1 MKIIITGFTGSGKS
15 TLAKKLAKE
24 FGLEYFS
31 GGDLLRKLIAGE
43 GSLREKGWWESERGE
58 EAFQK
63 RSMNENFDRKVDEF
77 LLNVLRDKD
86 DVVVDS
92 WTAAYLYGGADAVK
106 IYLKADLDERARRVS
121 LRDGITFVD
130 AKEAIKKK
138 DKASKEQYR
147 RLYGFN
153 LGDDL
158 TVFDLVIDTTHLNRD
173 EVFDLV
179 SRYLTYRFRR
189 GSDGSD

>member
-1 MKIIITGFTGSGKS
+1 MKIIVTGFTGSGKS
-15 TLAKKLAKE
+15 TLAKRLAKE
-24 FGLEYFS
+24 FNLKYFS

-43 GSLREKGWWESERGE
+43 GSLEERGWWESERGE

-63 RSMNENFDRKVDEF
+63 RSLNEDFDRKVDNF
-77 LLNVLRDKD
+77 LLNVLQDEN

-92 WTAAYLYGGADAVK
+92 WTAAYLYNRGDAIK

-121 LRDGITFVD
+121 LRDGITFKD
-130 AKEAIKKK
+130 AKKAIKKK
-138 DKASKEQYR
+138 DKSSKDQYR
-147 RLYGFN
+147 RLYGFK

-158 TVFDLVIDTTHLNRD
+158 TVFNLVIDTTHLDED

-179 SRYLTYRFRR
+179 SRYIVYRLGG
-189 GSDGSD
+189 GSGGAD